1 MMNGKRKT
9 QSQRIALFLIIFAII
24 IVVMGTLFL
33 CSQNAQ
39 AASAER
45 PYKYYTSVQVKE
57 GDTLWKIADTYITE
71 ECGSMADYIAEI
83 CLVNHISENDIH
95 VGQYI
100 TIPYYSGAYLE

>member
-1 MMNGKRKT
+1 MMGGKKKT
-9 QSQRIALFLIIFAII
+9 ALILLVGA
-24 IVVMGTLFL
+24 IVVVVIGTLFL

-39 AASAER
+39 AASAECS
-45 PYKYYTSVQVKE
+45 YKYYTSVQVKE

-83 CLVNHISENDIH
+83 CSVNHILENDIH